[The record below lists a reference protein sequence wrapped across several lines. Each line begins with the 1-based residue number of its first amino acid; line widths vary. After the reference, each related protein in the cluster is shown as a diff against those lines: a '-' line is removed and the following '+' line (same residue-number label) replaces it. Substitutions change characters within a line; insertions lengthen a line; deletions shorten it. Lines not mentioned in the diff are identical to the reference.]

1 MLYLLFFYFKLARVN
16 KKEER
21 LTPVTILSH
30 VGALIAAVLL
40 YRYGFTHY
48 SALTVGSASLLF
60 FVLAA
65 LNVTAVQLGIFKDG
79 KPMLGITRLYGMI
92 PVIAAVLLGYATV
105 ISL

>member
-1 MLYLLFFYFKLARVN
+1 
-16 KKEER
+16 
-21 LTPVTILSH
+21 
-30 VGALIAAVLL
+30 
-40 YRYGFTHY
+40 
-48 SALTVGSASLLF
+48 LLF